1 MPWVPSRAALGVR
14 LPFKG
19 PQLSLGS
26 TGHTRNAEGWSVSC
40 FSFLFSIV
48 WPAQSRKVPLLIETV
63 NARLGWVRLEAE
75 RKARGCMYLLKGNT
89 T

>member
-1 MPWVPSRAALGVR
+1 MA
-14 LPFKG
+14 
-19 PQLSLGS
+19 
-26 TGHTRNAEGWSVSC
+26 
-40 FSFLFSIV
+40 
-48 WPAQSRKVPLLIETV
+48 AQSRKVPLLIENV